1 MRTLI
6 LDIETSPL
14 EGYFWRRWKE
24 NIGMNQIKEDWAI
37 LSWAAKWLGEKPV
50 ISSSVEVEDGPP
62 FDDRDSMALLREFLN
77 KADVVVAHNGNKFD
91 IPKINTRFLYHGIL
105 PPSPF
110 KKVDTFLVA
119 KKQFA
124 FTSNRLDDLA
134 KFLDVGEKIN
144 VGGFDLWRRCME
156 GDEEA
161 LAEMIRYN
169 IRDVE
174 ILESVYLKLRPWIAN
189 HPNAGNYTPGES
201 SKCPK
206 CGSVHLQR
214 RGFAYTQVGKYQ
226 QFQCQSCGGWSRSRN
241 TIHEK
246 EHRQGILNNAN

>member
-24 NIGMNQIKEDWAI
+24 NIGMNQLKEDWAI
-37 LSWAAKWLGEKPV
+37 LSWAGKWLEEKPTFV
-50 ISSSVEVEDGPP
+50 HSVDVRNGPP
-62 FDDRDSMALLREFLN
+62 FDDEASMRQLRDVLDR
-77 KADVVVAHNGNKFD
+77 ADVIVAHNGNKFD
-91 IPKINTRFLYHGIL
+91 IPKINTRFIAHGIL

-110 KKVDTFLVA
+110 KQIDTFLVA
-119 KKQFA
+119 KKNFA

-144 VGGFDLWRRCME
+144 TGGFDLWKRCME
-156 GDEEA
+156 GDEKA
-161 LAEMIRYN
+161 IAEMVRYN
-169 IRDVE
+169 VRDVE
-174 ILESVYLKLRPWIAN
+174 ILESVYLKLRPWIKG
-189 HPNAGNYTPGES
+189 HPNFGNYEAGGDLR
-201 SKCPK
+201 CPK

-226 QFQCQSCGGWSRSRN
+226 QYQCQSCGGWSRDRS
-241 TIHEK
+241 TVHKK
-246 EHRQGILNNAN
+246 EHRGGILNNVN